1 MTVQLRRRH
10 QLPPTLPGFEAVN
23 RYWDTAHEMPAAKI
37 LPGEYYVTRDQEL
50 VTTVLGSCVSA
61 CIRDRIIG
69 IGGMNHF
76 MLPIS
81 GDSKGWGGAAD
92 VTSTATRYGN
102 YAMEHMINDILKHGG
117 HKRHLEAKIFGGG
130 RMMDALSDV
139 GAKNIA
145 FVREYLDVEGIP
157 LRGED
162 VGDIYPRKL
171 IFFPAAGKV
180 LMKRIKHLHNDTIL
194 QREKD
199 YRTEITRQPVSGSV
213 ELF

>member
-1 MTVQLRRRH
+1 MTVQLRRQH
-10 QLPPTLPGFEAVN
+10 QLPPALPGFEAVN
-23 RYWDTAHEMPAAKI
+23 RYWDTVHEMPAAKI
-37 LPGEYYVTRDQEL
+37 LPGEYYVTRGQEL

-61 CIRDRIIG
+61 CIRDRIFG

-81 GDSKGWGGAAD
+81 GDGKGWVGASD

-157 LRGED
+157 LRSED

-171 IFFPAAGKV
+171 IFFPATGKV